1 MRAEFNS
8 NEQLVIT
15 SVGVAEKMALLFWKE
30 KTFPDGKFPASD
42 LILSHEVPEV
52 KAVAADEEKPLY
64 CTFCAKRRD
73 EVTMLIAGPY
83 VNICNECVGICN
95 QIISGKR

>member
-15 SVGVAEKMALLFWKE
+15 SVGIAEKMALLFWKE
-30 KTFPDGKFPASD
+30 KAFPNGVPPTSEL
-42 LILSHEVPEV
+42 LIKHEVVEV
-52 KAVAADEEKPLY
+52 RALGDEGAKKYY
-64 CTFCAKRRD
+64 CTFCGKSQEEAGK
-73 EVTMLIAGPY
+73 LIAGPH
-83 VNICNECVGICN
+83 VNICDECVGICN